1 MLDPENWRELFFRK
15 TESLRGTG
23 VRGLAENFASLAVLQ
38 AATYIL
44 PLITVPYLVRVLG
57 VELFGLVS
65 FAQAVIQYFIILV
78 DFGFN
83 FSATRDIAANRDN
96 PDKIARIYSG
106 ALIVKFV
113 LLALGF
119 VILYF
124 LTQIVSR
131 FGQDPAVFL
140 VTYGLVVG
148 GTLFPVWF
156 FQGMERMK
164 YSTALV
170 LMARVIFV
178 VLIFV
183 LVRTAEDYLLVPA
196 LNAAG
201 MIVAGLASLWIV
213 RVRFGVRFTVPPWVE
228 LKQQVRDSFQFFV
241 ATLSSSVSAS
251 FNSLMLGLF
260 TTNEIV
266 GLYAAAEKL
275 FNALYPYMA
284 SRQNV
289 RLFRRIFI
297 FALGAAIV
305 LAAGVL
311 VFSADVTRIV
321 FGESFADSAGI
332 VRIFCIIIPVAVTSM
347 MLGYPFLAALGHP
360 SYANYSNAVGSI
372 VHLILVAALIPYITP
387 ERIALVLLLTES
399 VITGVKIYGIRKHR
413 LWSVA

>member
-1 MLDPENWRELFFRK
+1 
-15 TESLRGTG
+15 
-23 VRGLAENFASLAVLQ
+23 
-38 AATYIL
+38 
-44 PLITVPYLVRVLG
+44 
-57 VELFGLVS
+57 
-65 FAQAVIQYFIILV
+65 
-78 DFGFN
+78 
-83 FSATRDIAANRDN
+83 
-96 PDKIARIYSG
+96 
-106 ALIVKFV
+106 
-113 LLALGF
+113 
-119 VILYF
+119 
-124 LTQIVSR
+124 
-131 FGQDPAVFL
+131 
-140 VTYGLVVG
+140 
-148 GTLFPVWF
+148 
-156 FQGMERMK
+156 
-164 YSTALV
+164 
-170 LMARVIFV
+170 
-178 VLIFV
+178 
-183 LVRTAEDYLLVPA
+183 
-196 LNAAG
+196 
-201 MIVAGLASLWIV
+201 
-213 RVRFGVRFTVPPWVE
+213 
-228 LKQQVRDSFQFFV
+228 
-241 ATLSSSVSAS
+241 
-251 FNSLMLGLF
+251 MLGLF

-275 FNALYPYMA
+275 FIAMRAAFYPVVNALYPYMA